1 MAKSDIAFSA
11 AQKMPAVAKAL
22 LYTWVRTRLWM
33 TGDPDSA
40 DHWFALRLAD
50 ELDYRLPIR
59 ARLGNGMTM
68 RVAWNDYVSRNIL
81 TSGYYEPEIIRV
93 FETFLR
99 PGMVLFDVG
108 GHVGQYSLVGSRL
121 VGATG
126 SVHSFEPDP
135 RTFAWL
141 KANVEA
147 NHLANVHV
155 NQMALAGET
164 GEKQFFFA
172 TPKDIGSNSLSK
184 PSNFSGRTAIVRCMT
199 INDYMKEHGIH
210 HVDMMKIDV
219 EGAESFVLSGA
230 SSILNGAE
238 KPLIVIEFEEAR
250 QKAFG
255 NSCEKLG
262 AFLRDRGYDLYRIGA
277 APFTEYTPLPN
288 DAPSFNILAVPPEK
302 SAQISDLLPARN
314 CAKVAG

>member
-1 MAKSDIAFSA
+1 
-11 AQKMPAVAKAL
+11 MPGVAKAIL
-22 LYTWVRTRLWM
+22 FAWVRTRLWI

-81 TSGYYEPEIIRV
+81 TSGYYEPEIIRI
-93 FETFLR
+93 FEKFLR

-121 VGATG
+121 VGDTG

-141 KANVEA
+141 KSNVEA
-147 NHLANVHV
+147 NRLTNVHV

-199 INDYMKEHGIH
+199 IDDYMKEHGLTR
-210 HVDMMKIDV
+210 VDMMKIDV
-219 EGAESFVLSGA
+219 EGAESFVLAGA
-230 SSILNGAE
+230 SSILNMAE

-255 NSCEKLG
+255 NSCEKL
-262 AFLRDRGYDLYRIGA
+262 ATLLRARGYDLYRIGG
-277 APFTEYTPLPN
+277 APFAEYTPLPN

-302 SAQISDLLPARN
+302 AAQISDLLPARN
-314 CAKVAG
+314 GAKVMG

>member
-1 MAKSDIAFSA
+1 MAKSDMAFSA
-11 AQKMPAVAKAL
+11 ARKMPGVAKAL
-22 LYTWVRTRLWM
+22 LYTWVRARLWM

-59 ARLGNGMTM
+59 ARLANGMTM

-81 TSGYYEPEIIRV
+81 TSGYYEPEIIRI
-93 FETFLR
+93 FDRFLR

-121 VGATG
+121 VGETG

-141 KANVEA
+141 KSNVDA
-147 NHLANVHV
+147 NHLANVHP
-155 NQMALAGET
+155 NQMALAGED
-164 GEKQFFFA
+164 GEKEFFFA

-199 INDYMKEHGIH
+199 IDGYMREHGLTR
-210 HVDMMKIDV
+210 VDMMKIDV
-219 EGAESFVLSGA
+219 EGAESFVLAGA
-230 SSILNGAE
+230 SSILAGSD

-262 AFLRDRGYDLYRIGA
+262 AFLRGHGYELYRIGA
-277 APFTEYTPLPN
+277 APFAEYAPIPN

-302 SAQISDLLPARN
+302 SALISDLLPARN
-314 CAKVAG
+314 CAKVTG